1 MRKIFMISVAGLLLF
16 TTSCDNKK
24 AKEREQQLQ
33 AQIDSLS
40 NLNRENQTELTEMNN
55 LIDMIESNF
64 QYIRETEKVLLMDS
78 QEGSSLS
85 GDKKERIQMDMDMI
99 KGIMAKNKADLD
111 KLNQK
116 VKNGYGEVA
125 NLKKR
130 IDNLNKELEERS
142 KTIVQLQSTLE
153 KKNAYIAQLESNY
166 STIKSAV
173 DSLDLARL
181 KNEQRIQEQAA
192 ALNTAYYAY
201 GTAKEL
207 KDADIAKGG
216 FLRSTKLDVDGL
228 DKSRFVV
235 IDIRETR
242 AIPLN
247 SKKAKLL
254 SSHPDGSYSFDKAED
269 GLITLNITDYQDF
282 WSLTRFLVIEIK

>member
-1 MRKIFMISVAGLLLF
+1 MRKIFMISVAGLLLL

-40 NLNRENQTELTEMNN
+40 NLNKDNQAELTEMNN

-64 QYIRETEKVLLMDS
+64 QYIRETEKVLLVDS
-78 QEGSSLS
+78 QEG
-85 GDKKERIQMDMDMI
+85 GAITADRKERIQMDMDMI
-99 KGIMAKNKADLD
+99 KGVMAKNKADLE

-142 KTIVQLQSTLE
+142 KTIVQLQATLE
-153 KKNAYIAQLESNY
+153 KKDAYIAQLESNY
-166 STIKSAV
+166 TTIKSAV
-173 DSLDLARL
+173 DSLELARL
-181 KNEQRIQEQAA
+181 QNEQRIQEQAD
-192 ALNTAYYAY
+192 ALNTAYYVY
-201 GTAKEL
+201 GTGKEL
-207 KDADIAKGG
+207 KDADLAKGG
-216 FLRSTKLDVDGL
+216 FLKSTKLDVDGL
-228 DKSRFVV
+228 DKSKFVI

-242 AIPLN
+242 AIPLS

-254 SSHPDGSYSFDKAED
+254 SSHPEGSYSFDKGAD
-269 GLITLNITDYQDF
+269 DLITLNITNYQDF